1 MSDTDQT
8 INGLSPN
15 SNAALG
21 VNAVIAFDNLRN
33 SLETS
38 LSRLVTQGQSA
49 DARAGMILS
58 TNIAMMG
65 ALVAALSA
73 SRAGDLSGFGVFM
86 VVVALALGAVSIGQV
101 AYAAFPR
108 TSKAS
113 ETVLFFGALANLSHA
128 AYDQQM
134 RSMTADSYL
143 DDLTRQCHAVAQIVT
158 MKFRAVRMAFILLFA
173 AIIPW
178 MVAVAAVS
186 KNFG

>member
-1 MSDTDQT
+1 M
-8 INGLSPN
+8 
-15 SNAALG
+15 LG
-21 VNAVIAFDNLRN
+21 VHAVIAFDNLRN

-86 VVVALALGAVSIGQV
+86 VVVRVFMVVVTLGLGAVSIGQV

-113 ETVLFFGALANLSHA
+113 ETVLFFGALATLSHA

-186 KNFG
+186 KNF